1 MWNFLNY
8 MKSSWVHHLYTVT
21 DHLFDIRSLWLYRSL
36 YTESI
41 CVNEAWEDGPR
52 CDGVWQGKA
61 GHIHQTDERA
71 DGRPTAQTGE
81 SAQAGGNGQS
91 NLPTVIQTWSYFIL
105 DGYQNSHQI
114 NHTFNEYFNF
124 KLLFTKINPTYC
136 SFKHLDILFIKSIN
150 MF

>member
-1 MWNFLNY
+1 MWNPHECIIYIPLRTIYLILGRYDCIVLCTQNPFAS
-8 MKSSWVHHLYTVT
+8 MKREKTALDVTVSDKEKQDTYTKLMREQTAVLQ
-21 DHLFDIRSLWLYRSL
+21 HKQ
-36 YTESI
+36 ESQRKQEEM
-41 CVNEAWEDGPR
+41 VS
-52 CDGVWQGKA
+52 
-61 GHIHQTDERA
+61 QT
-71 DGRPTAQTGE
+71 
-81 SAQAGGNGQS
+81 
-91 NLPTVIQTWSYFIL
+91 LPTVIQTWSYFLL